1 MISAQFE
8 RIQTAA
14 GGTLASD
21 LAVVRAF
28 WCLLSDKG
36 KTRDMRHIR
45 HVQLREALTRHHK
58 DQARYAEIYKG
69 RGGAR

>member
-21 LAVVRAF
+21 IAIVRAF
-28 WCLLSDKG
+28 WALLSDKG
-36 KTRDMRHIR
+36 KTHDMRHSR

-58 DQARYAEIYKG
+58 DQARYFEMYRK
-69 RGGAR
+69 RGGQQ